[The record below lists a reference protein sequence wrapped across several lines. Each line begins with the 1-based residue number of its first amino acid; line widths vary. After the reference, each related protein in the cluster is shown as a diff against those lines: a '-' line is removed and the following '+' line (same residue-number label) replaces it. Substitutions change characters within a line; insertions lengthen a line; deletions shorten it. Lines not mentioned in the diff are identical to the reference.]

1 MGRLP
6 SEVERGSEMAVR
18 YSMTDAFKVLVENK
32 DAEAMDDIFRR
43 YGGVARKMLRVICGA
58 NDIDSLVELMELVPE
73 YVSMQKVNKINREL
87 AEDVAD
93 EDEEPEEEPKQKK
106 APAKKAAPKA
116 KAKPVPEPEDED
128 EDDEDEDEETGPY
141 DGKNARELFELCKER
156 GIKTQ
161 PRKRAT
167 TYKKLLEEWDIA
179 HANEPDDVE
188 EEDDDDDEDWDI

>member
-93 EDEEPEEEPKQKK
+93 EDEEPEEEPKPKK
-106 APAKKAAPKA
+106 APAKKATK
-116 KAKPVPEPEDED
+116 KAKPAPEPEP

-167 TYKKLLEEWDIA
+167 TYKKLLEEWDLA
-179 HANEPDDVE
+179 HADEPDDVE
-188 EEDDDDDEDWDI
+188 EEEDDDDEDWDI

>member
-58 NDIDSLVELMELVPE
+58 NDIDALVELIELVPE

-87 AEDVAD
+87 AEDVVD
-93 EDEEPEEEPKQKK
+93 EDEEPEEEPKPKK
-106 APAKKAAPKA
+106 APVKKAAKKA
-116 KAKPVPEPEDED
+116 KPAPEPEP
-128 EDDEDEDEETGPY
+128 EDDEDEDEETDPY

-167 TYKKLLEEWDIA
+167 TYKKLLEEWDLA
-179 HANEPDDVE
+179 HTNEPDDVE
-188 EEDDDDDEDWDI
+188 DEEDDDDEDWDI

>member
-58 NDIDSLVELMELVPE
+58 NDIDALVELIELVPE

-93 EDEEPEEEPKQKK
+93 EDEEPEEEPKPKK
-106 APAKKAAPKA
+106 APAKKAAK
-116 KAKPVPEPEDED
+116 KTKPAPEPEPEGD
-128 EDDEDEDEETGPY
+128 DEETDPY

-167 TYKKLLEEWDIA
+167 TYKKLLEEWDLA

-188 EEDDDDDEDWDI
+188 EEEDDDDEDWDI

>member
-58 NDIDSLVELMELVPE
+58 NDIDSLVELIELVPE

-93 EDEEPEEEPKQKK
+93 EDEEPEEEPKPKK
-106 APAKKAAPKA
+106 APAKKAAK
-116 KAKPVPEPEDED
+116 KAKPAPEPEP

-167 TYKKLLEEWDIA
+167 TYKKLLEEWDLA
-179 HANEPDDVE
+179 HADEPDDVE
-188 EEDDDDDEDWDI
+188 EEEDDDDEDWDI

>member
-58 NDIDSLVELMELVPE
+58 NDIDALVELIELVPE

-93 EDEEPEEEPKQKK
+93 EDEEPEEEPKPKK
-106 APAKKAAPKA
+106 APAKKAAK
-116 KAKPVPEPEDED
+116 KAKPAPEPELD
-128 EDDEDEDEETGPY
+128 DDEDEDEETDPY

-167 TYKKLLEEWDIA
+167 TYKKLLEEWDLA

-188 EEDDDDDEDWDI
+188 EEEDDDDEDWDI

>member
-93 EDEEPEEEPKQKK
+93 EDEEPEEEPKSKK
-106 APAKKAAPKA
+106 APAKKAAK
-116 KAKPVPEPEDED
+116 KAKPAPEPEP

-167 TYKKLLEEWDIA
+167 TYKKLLEEWDLA
-179 HANEPDDVE
+179 HADEPDDVE
-188 EEDDDDDEDWDI
+188 EEEDDDDEDWDI

>member
-43 YGGVARKMLRVICGA
+43 YGGVARKMLRVICST
-58 NDIDSLVELMELVPE
+58 NDIDSLVELIELVPE

-87 AEDVAD
+87 AEDVTD
-93 EDEEPEEEPKQKK
+93 EDEEPEEEPKPKK
-106 APAKKAAPKA
+106 APAKKAAT
-116 KAKPVPEPEDED
+116 KAKPAPEPEEED
-128 EDDEDEDEETGPY
+128 EEDEDEETGPY

-161 PRKRAT
+161 PHKRAT
-167 TYKKLLEEWDIA
+167 TYKKLLEEWDLA

-188 EEDDDDDEDWDI
+188 EEEDDDDEDWDI

>member
-1 MGRLP
+1 
-6 SEVERGSEMAVR
+6 MAVR

-58 NDIDSLVELMELVPE
+58 NDIDALVELIELVPE

-93 EDEEPEEEPKQKK
+93 EDEEPEEEPKPKK
-106 APAKKAAPKA
+106 APAKKAAK
-116 KAKPVPEPEDED
+116 KAKPAPEPEPEDD
-128 EDDEDEDEETGPY
+128 DEDEETGPY

-167 TYKKLLEEWDIA
+167 TYKKLLEEWDLA

-188 EEDDDDDEDWDI
+188 EEEDDDDEDWDI